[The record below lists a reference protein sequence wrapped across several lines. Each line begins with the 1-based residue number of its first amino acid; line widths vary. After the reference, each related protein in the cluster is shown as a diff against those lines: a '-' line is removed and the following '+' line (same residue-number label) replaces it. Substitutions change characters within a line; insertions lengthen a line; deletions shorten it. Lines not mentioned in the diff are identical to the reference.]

1 MVFKR
6 RKRPEISKP
15 TNFQHIR
22 KTYFDINSQTLK
34 DLPPQW
40 TSILT
45 DEDISR
51 TAIAAYERQRQ
62 IEQQQ
67 HSSQQSRPKPLIGDP
82 CFLTPSDLEFLKSQ
96 TIVRGSPLTQQ
107 QQPLTNQ
114 RQISPPKTPDD
125 LSYLSQNQPIQIQR
139 NAHLDRLYN
148 VKSPDPVIDN
158 RKPSVPNYQNDF
170 IIPITNGKIKQ
181 QTTSSVVVT
190 PREKIDGTT
199 KLSLEDFVF
208 ALQKVVSQ
216 SDPRTMYDHFIKI
229 GEGSTANVYIAIDK
243 HYGTHVAIKQMNI
256 TKQQRKELLFNEVM
270 IMRDYKHPNIVEMY
284 GSYLVDNE
292 LWVVMEYLDGGALT
306 DLLVTTTGETRMSE
320 QQIATVCKS
329 VLKAL
334 AYLHSNGVI
343 HRDIKSDSILLSTD
357 GFVKLSDFGF
367 CAQVMNE
374 KKAQTIKRKSLVG
387 TPYWMSPE
395 VISRTPYST
404 EVDIWSL
411 GIMVMEMVDGEP
423 PYFNEQPLTAM
434 RKIRD
439 QPPPKLKNPHKA
451 SSLLQGFLG
460 RCLVRDPSQRATAI
474 DLLDHPFLRHAG
486 NPSCL
491 QNLLPQS
498 TFTKVN
504 LHMS

>member
-6 RKRPEISKP
+6 RRRPEISKP

-51 TAIAAYERQRQ
+51 TAIAAYERQKQR
-62 IEQQQ
+62 EQHQYNN
-67 HSSQQSRPKPLIGDP
+67 QQSRPKPLIGDA
-82 CFLTPSDLEFLKSQ
+82 CFLTPSDLEYLKSQ
-96 TIVRGSPLTQQ
+96 TIVRGSSNNQQ
-107 QQPLTNQ
+107 QVLNANQ
-114 RQISPPKTPDD
+114 RQLPTPPKTPDD
-125 LSYLSQNQPIQIQR
+125 DFSYYPPNNQPIQISR
-139 NAHLDRLYN
+139 NTHLDRLYN
-148 VKSPDPVIDN
+148 IQSPDPPSIEI

-170 IIPITNGKIKQ
+170 IIPINGKVKQ
-181 QTTSSVVVT
+181 AASPVVVT
-190 PREKIDGTT
+190 PREKIDGST

-216 SDPRTMYDHFIKI
+216 SDPRSMYDQFIKI
-229 GEGSTANVYIAIDK
+229 GEGSTANVYIALDK
-243 HYGTHVAIKQMNI
+243 HYGNHVAVKQMNI

-306 DLLVTTTGETRMSE
+306 DLLVTKDGVLRMSE

-334 AYLHSNGVI
+334 AYLHSHGVI

-357 GFVKLSDFGF
+357 GLVKLSDFGF

-374 KKAQTIKRKSLVG
+374 KKVQTIKRKSLVG

-411 GIMVMEMVDGEP
+411 GIMVMEMIDGEP

-439 QPPPKLKNPHKA
+439 QPPPKLRNPHKV

-460 RCLVRDPSQRATAI
+460 RCLIRDPSQRATAI

-491 QNLLPQS
+491 QSLLHQQ
-498 TFTKVN
+498 N
-504 LHMS
+504 NIHMS

>member
-6 RKRPEISKP
+6 KKRPEISKP
-15 TNFQHIR
+15 TNFQHLR
-22 KTYFDINSQTLK
+22 KTYFDLNSQTLK

-40 TSILT
+40 ASILT

-51 TAIAAYERQRQ
+51 TAMAAYERQRQ
-62 IEQQQ
+62 REQQREQ
-67 HSSQQSRPKPLIGDP
+67 QYSSQQPRPKPFIGDP
-82 CFLTPSDLEFLKSQ
+82 CFLTPADLQFLKSQ
-96 TIVRGSPLTQQ
+96 TIVRGSGSSQQ
-107 QQPLTNQ
+107 SLTNH
-114 RQISPPKTPDD
+114 RELSPPKIPDEYHYHSHNH
-125 LSYLSQNQPIQIQR
+125 LVQIPR
-139 NAHLDRLYN
+139 NTHLDRLYN
-148 VKSPDPVIDN
+148 IKTPEPTVDN
-158 RKPSVPNYQNDF
+158 RKPSAANYQNDLLL
-170 IIPITNGKIKQ
+170 PSNGKHKQ
-181 QTTSSVVVT
+181 ATSPIVVT
-190 PREKIDGTT
+190 PREKIDGNT
-199 KLSLEDFVF
+199 KLSLEDFIF

-216 SDPRTMYDHFIKI
+216 SDPRAMYDHFVKI

-243 HYGTHVAIKQMNI
+243 HYGTQVAIKQMNI

-284 GSYLVDNE
+284 GSYLVDSE

-306 DLLVTTTGETRMSE
+306 DLLVTPSGETRMNE
-320 QQIATVCKS
+320 QQIATVCKA

-334 AYLHSNGVI
+334 AYLHSHGVI

-374 KKAQTIKRKSLVG
+374 KKAQAIKRKSLVG

-411 GIMVMEMVDGEP
+411 GIMVMEMIDGEP

-439 QPPPKLKNPHKA
+439 QPPPKLKNPHKT

-460 RCLVRDPSQRATAI
+460 RCLIRDPSQRATAI

-491 QNLLPQS
+491 QTLLSEQMIA
-498 TFTKVN
+498 KGN